1 MVVKLLLKSAIRLKE
16 DVEKFADKMILECS
30 VDSIY
35 NPLSY
40 AWNPHKAFIELSG
53 GKGAKT
59 LLLGMNPG
67 PHGMGQMGI
76 PFAATSIVRDLLEI
90 KDLEVYQPK
99 NIHPKRLIGGLN
111 WHKEEISG
119 TRLWNLLS
127 SFYGNKDEIFANV
140 YVLNHCPLM
149 FFNGANAINITPDK
163 ISGSTVKKLIERC
176 DQHLREVIEIMDI
189 EEVVGIGKYSER
201 RAKIALEGLDINK
214 GADWRENIISVLP
227 SPKKSN
233 NQV

>member
-1 MVVKLLLKSAIRLKE
+1 MNKMVVKLLLKSAIRLKE

-67 PHGMGQMGI
+67 PHGIGQMGI

-90 KDLEVYQPK
+90 KDLEVSINNKK
-99 NIHPKRLIGGLN
+99 NAVLSNSWVFLLI
-111 WHKEEISG
+111 
-119 TRLWNLLS
+119 
-127 SFYGNKDEIFANV
+127 
-140 YVLNHCPLM
+140 
-149 FFNGANAINITPDK
+149 
-163 ISGSTVKKLIERC
+163 
-176 DQHLREVIEIMDI
+176 
-189 EEVVGIGKYSER
+189 
-201 RAKIALEGLDINK
+201 
-214 GADWRENIISVLP
+214 
-227 SPKKSN
+227 
-233 NQV
+233 